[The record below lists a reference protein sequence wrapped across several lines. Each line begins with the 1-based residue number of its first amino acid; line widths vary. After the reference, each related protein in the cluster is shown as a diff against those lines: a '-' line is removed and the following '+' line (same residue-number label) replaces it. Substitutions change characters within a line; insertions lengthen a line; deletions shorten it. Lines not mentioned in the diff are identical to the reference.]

1 MNFLDR
7 LLQEELRRDIRQF
20 ERNDAL
26 FVKPQDL
33 GFHCDV
39 DECLG
44 DECVVWSV
52 CDCGAGGICDQC
64 CGEE

>member
-1 MNFLDR
+1 MSFFKR
-7 LLQEELRRDIRQF
+7 LLQEEIRRDIRLF

-26 FVKPQDL
+26 FVETKEL
-33 GFHCDV
+33 GFCCAL

-44 DECVVWSV
+44 DECVVRPF
-52 CDCGAGGICDQC
+52 CDCGAWGICDQC